1 MILVFFF
8 FLIPSE
14 ALFHAGHCVAS
25 RRPDWMCTYMKLN
38 HREYESEDAFRKVE
52 DNLRRSYMILSRHS
66 IDNVSFVLSD
76 ERFVPNHHLRKPYRL
91 GSSKGLSSVHRLMSL
106 RRNRGRFDWR
116 RYRGAVTPIKNQG
129 NCGSCYTFA
138 ASAVLE
144 FWANRRRHRGHSL
157 SPQILLDC
165 TLRPLGENYGCEG
178 GWVEEIF
185 DYAKDHAVGS
195 WLSFPYKAVNTSCPT
210 TPIPSKV
217 QVFSYRGLS
226 TASDALAEKRLAYIV
241 RRFGPVAV
249 GIDVGTTEL
258 LFYYNGGIFPGDACG
273 KSIDHAVTI
282 VGYTPKY
289 WIIKNSWGKKWGV
302 KGYLYLER
310 GVNACGVANY
320 INFITNA
327 KPLRNELKS
336 CI

>member
-91 GSSKGLSSVHRLMSL
+91 GSLKGLSSVHRLMSL

-129 NCGSCYTFA
+129 NCGSCYTLPPLPSWNSGQIVGDIVDIPCRLKFFWI
-138 ASAVLE
+138 VLCVLWVKITDVKAGGSKKSLIMPRIMRSVHGYR
-144 FWANRRRHRGHSL
+144 FRTRRSIHLVRQHLYH
-157 SPQILLDC
+157 PK
-165 TLRPLGENYGCEG
+165 
-178 GWVEEIF
+178 F
-185 DYAKDHAVGS
+185 M
-195 WLSFPYKAVNTSCPT
+195 
-210 TPIPSKV
+210 
-217 QVFSYRGLS
+217 FSYRGLS
-226 TASDALAEKRLAYIV
+226 TASDALAEKRLAHIV
-241 RRFGPVAV
+241 RRFSPLQWMH
-249 GIDVGTTEL
+249 VGTTEL
-258 LFYYNGGIFPGDACG
+258 LFTTMVAY
-273 KSIDHAVTI
+273 SQETHAAKHRPRRHHRRVHAEI
-282 VGYTPKY
+282 

-310 GVNACGVANY
+310 GVNAYGVTFDQLYHKTQN
-320 INFITNA
+320 
-327 KPLRNELKS
+327 L
-336 CI
+336 

>member
-1 MILVFFF
+1 MLMILVFFF

-116 RYRGAVTPIKNQG
+116 RYRGCNAIKNQG
-129 NCGSCYTFA
+129 VWILLYLCRLCR
-138 ASAVLE
+138 LE
-144 FWANRRRHRGHSL
+144 ILANRRRHRDIPCRLKFFWIVLCVLWVKITDVKAGGSKKSL
-157 SPQILLDC
+157 IMPRVMRSVHGYRFRTRRSIHLVRQHLYHPKFKCFHIADC
-165 TLRPLGENYGCEG
+165 RRLRCTRRKTFGVHCTTLRSRCRRYRCRNHRIALLLQWWHIPRRRMRQKHRPRRHHHGAA
-178 GWVEEIF
+178 EIL
-185 DYAKDHAVGS
+185 DHQK
-195 WLSFPYKAVNTSCPT
+195 FM
-210 TPIPSKV
+210 
-217 QVFSYRGLS
+217 
-226 TASDALAEKRLAYIV
+226 
-241 RRFGPVAV
+241 
-249 GIDVGTTEL
+249 
-258 LFYYNGGIFPGDACG
+258 G
-273 KSIDHAVTI
+273 KEM
-282 VGYTPKY
+282 GRQ
-289 WIIKNSWGKKWGV
+289 
-302 KGYLYLER
+302 GYLYLER

-320 INFITNA
+320 QLYHKRKTF
-327 KPLRNELKS
+327 KK
-336 CI
+336 